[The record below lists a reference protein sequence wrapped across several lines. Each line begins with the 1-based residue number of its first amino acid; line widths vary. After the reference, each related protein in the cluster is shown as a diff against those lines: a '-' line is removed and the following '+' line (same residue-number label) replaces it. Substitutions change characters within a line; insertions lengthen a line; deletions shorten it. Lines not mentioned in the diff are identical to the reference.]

1 MLGIYTYI
9 YVMDAVVNCRLVLTC
24 NKHFFHCINTGYDD
38 DILDIGKR
46 KRF

>member
-1 MLGIYTYI
+1 MLSMSSWIQLSI
-9 YVMDAVVNCRLVLTC
+9 VISMSQLVC